1 MKKLLSILVLGLL
14 LSGNAYA
21 ECIKQTTYP
30 RETICAPP
38 GGTVLI
44 NDYRKTVC
52 GKGQCVKN
60 KNLRSYKEWRCSK
73 QPFGYAII
81 EDRKTKCTGGCEE
94 PNVNFCQILE

>member
-1 MKKLLSILVLGLL
+1 LVAGLL
-14 LSGNAYA
+14 LSENTFD

-30 RETICAPP
+30 REIICVPL

-60 KNLRSYKEWRCSK
+60 KILRSYKEWRCSNK
-73 QPFGYAII
+73 
-81 EDRKTKCTGGCEE
+81 
-94 PNVNFCQILE
+94 N